1 MANHIFTV
9 NEETFKVH
17 LEYMFAG
24 TWSWNWDEW
33 QNHQLWA
40 LTDILAIKPWDNV
53 LFYVIWLWFYWVFKI
68 ISFNEYSN
76 KCVFYEYPLNQNFST
91 ELNGKTLTYRT
102 RITYNQIWVY
112 KRWISE
118 WDMIE
123 NPINI
128 KWKSILNMQWSWI
141 FKKLKAN
148 RWCLT
153 IPDDEFN
160 LMIEILKN
168 NNDKLDN
175 SFNYTFINWNIS
187 ILNDNNFNY
196 PNINE
201 DNSNI
206 EIYNNISVINQEIDL
221 RKFFTFNSRVNNSL
235 INFVIKWDINS
246 VLNEIKCSFWDKSID
261 LLINTKENY
270 CYLIEL
276 KNDFIYNESIFNQ
289 LYWYSRWISS
299 YKEYQIIKPI
309 LILKSPKLVSK
320 RKWWIYYKYLSEE
333 DKNNNITSEWY
344 NELINKLKD
353 WKKKLKESWISNLE
367 DLKVFLFETDENNN
381 LTNFINLL

>member
-1 MANHIFTV
+1 
-9 NEETFKVH
+9 
-17 LEYMFAG
+17 
-24 TWSWNWDEW
+24 
-33 QNHQLWA
+33 
-40 LTDILAIKPWDNV
+40 
-53 LFYVIWLWFYWVFKI
+53 
-68 ISFNEYSN
+68 
-76 KCVFYEYPLNQNFST
+76 
-91 ELNGKTLTYRT
+91 
-102 RITYNQIWVY
+102 
-112 KRWISE
+112 
-118 WDMIE
+118 
-123 NPINI
+123 
-128 KWKSILNMQWSWI
+128 
-141 FKKLKAN
+141 
-148 RWCLT
+148 
-153 IPDDEFN
+153 
-160 LMIEILKN
+160 MIEILKN

-235 INFVIKWDINS
+235 INFVIEWDINS

-309 LILKSPKLVSK
+309 LILKSPKLFSK

-344 NELINKLKD
+344 NDLINKLKD